1 MKPSLHTTLPLQWQ
15 RHRSN
20 RWLGLLLLL
29 LLGFC
34 LSFVDQLRLSRQ
46 RQYITATCQQL
57 TAALGLSDLAL
68 MTEARYTRH
77 PSQAD
82 AHAAFQDHPLA
93 FDHFPTGSL
102 IPAPPAPVA
111 VAPPLNPVSESQP

>member
-1 MKPSLHTTLPLQWQ
+1 MLPPQWQ

-20 RWLGLLLLL
+20 RWLGLLLFL
-29 LLGFC
+29 LLGFG
-34 LSFVDQLRLSRQ
+34 LSFVDQHRLSRQ
-46 RQYITATCQQL
+46 RQYITVTCQQL
-57 TAALGLSDLAL
+57 TTALGLSDLAL

-82 AHAAFQDHPLA
+82 THAAFQDHPLA

-111 VAPPLNPVSESQP
+111 VTVSRNPLSESQP